1 MEGVVRAPSAF
12 SMTRGLPPSSTATQE
27 LVVPKS
33 MPIIFPIVSVLLE
46 LISSFAVVKTAC
58 IILSHMGVTTF
69 ISSLAHRERPPLAS
83 PPRAAT
89 PPPWRGGSDG
99 RSRYNPFEERGAP
112 HWVRRRGSLASPWP
126 GAGPDCTFRL

>member
-1 MEGVVRAPSAF
+1 MAGVVRAPPAPPL
-12 SMTRGLPPSSTATQE
+12 TRGLPPSSTATQE
-27 LVVPKS
+27 MVVHKS

-46 LISSFAVVKTAC
+46 FISSFAVVITAC

-69 ISSLAHRERPPLAS
+69 ISSLAHRERTPLAS

-99 RSRYNPFEERGAP
+99 RSRYNPF
-112 HWVRRRGSLASPWP
+112 
-126 GAGPDCTFRL
+126 DKQ